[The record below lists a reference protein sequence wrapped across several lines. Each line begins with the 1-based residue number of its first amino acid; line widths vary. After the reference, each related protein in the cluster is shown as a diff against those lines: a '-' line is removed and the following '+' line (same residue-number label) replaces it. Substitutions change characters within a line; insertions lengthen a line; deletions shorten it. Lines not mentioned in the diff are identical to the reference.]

1 MKNIN
6 IFEEI
11 EENLPGSRQA
21 ILAYNEDQD
30 NEEELRSLEQAK
42 TILEALRQIAESA
55 FSLFESYPSLEH
67 LFEKQYGSTKQLS
80 ERESIVEAVFF
91 DDYLLPDKESFP
103 FVPGEQI
110 EQELLDNYVISFKEW
125 ESVVRSNHLQ
135 GQELIKE
142 NFSTELKPN
151 SLNCQCQKC
160 IADFRGK
167 LRDVVFKE
175 QAEMIAQAEEALH
188 EIVLNEKV
196 SYISD
201 YYSKLKK
208 RIEKNL
214 QRVRYKLKRGSL
226 NKLDS
231 DIKSE
236 LKNKLGYH
244 TEIGKVYK
252 ERLITFFNSILDEED
267 ISPGLVTDEEFERF
281 FTQLG
286 LGMWKSPAILKRE
299 FLKLVKAIMAYK
311 RKDISATILREYLGQ
326 FWVHSEARKKTRKI
340 IYHMGP
346 TNSGKTYNAIEAL
359 SKASHGCYLAPL
371 RLLASELFDT
381 LNDKGVITS
390 LLTGEEVIEQPGA
403 THYSSTIEMARM
415 NEEFDCVV
423 IDEIQMM
430 TDPQRGW
437 AWTRALVNINAD
449 EIHLCG
455 DHSVLELVQKILKLT
470 GDVLEIK
477 NYERMTKLNVM
488 NNQIKLTE
496 LEKHDALIV
505 FSRRNAL
512 KYKMDL
518 EKLGFKVSIV
528 YGRLSPEVR
537 REQARKFDS
546 GETDIMVST
555 DAIAMGMNLPI
566 KRIIFSTL
574 SKFINSKEYIIS
586 ESEIK
591 QIAGRAGRYGRFPEG
606 QVSTL
611 KKVDEGLDLV
621 RSALNVQL
629 DQKELAMVG
638 PDLEIFR
645 SVNRALEEN
654 NLTTLS
660 LSEFL
665 RLFNTMT
672 FEKPFFCVELKEM
685 VEVTEMVEGVDEES
699 KLSDAEIFGFACAPV
714 NLGLIEHVQ
723 YFVWIANHYVN
734 ASLVRNEEV
743 DVDSDDID
751 YLERAI
757 KCVELYQWLARHFNN
772 KNFYFTET
780 ELLANKMEAI
790 EKLNQLLSEKVSR
803 RCSSCGVKLPDSFD
817 FNICEACFGAKKFS
831 RPRGRRPDQ
840 RGDGSGSRGGKGG
853 GKSRRG
859 GKGQNKGPKSTA
871 GPGPKRGGGSE
882 GRKRKPKGSKASP
895 FTKG

>member
-1 MKNIN
+1 MKNLK
-6 IFEEI
+6 IFDEI
-11 EENLPGSRQA
+11 EDNLSGSRQA

-30 NEEELRSLEQAK
+30 NDEELRSLEDSK
-42 TILEALRQIAESA
+42 LILKALKQIAESA
-55 FSLFESYPSLEH
+55 FSLFESHPSLEH
-67 LFEKQYGSTKQLS
+67 LFEKEFGTIKQLTD
-80 ERESIVEAVFF
+80 RESIVEAVFL
-91 DDYLLPDKESFP
+91 DDYLFPEREGFPLMSEEGLPKDLLESYVLSFKDWE
-103 FVPGEQI
+103 VAVRGKHLDT
-110 EQELLDNYVISFKEW
+110 QELLKE
-125 ESVVRSNHLQ
+125 R
-135 GQELIKE
+135 
-142 NFSTELKPN
+142 FSIELKTN
-151 SLNCQCQKC
+151 SLGCQCQKC

-167 LRDVVFKE
+167 LRDEVFKE
-175 QAEMIAQAEEALH
+175 QANMIAEAEEALH
-188 EIVLNEKV
+188 DIVLTEKV
-196 SYISD
+196 SYVSD

-208 RIEKNL
+208 RIERNL

-231 DIKSE
+231 DIKAELKLRMGYQSE
-236 LKNKLGYH
+236 L
-244 TEIGKVYK
+244 GKVYRQ
-252 ERLITFFNSILDEED
+252 RLISFFNSVLDEEE
-267 ISPGLVTDEEFERF
+267 ISPGLVTEEEFERF

-286 LGMWKSPAILKRE
+286 LGLWKSPGVLKRE

-326 FWVHSEARKKTRKI
+326 FWVHSEARKKTRRI

-359 SKASHGCYLAPL
+359 AKAQHGCYLAPL
-371 RLLASELFDT
+371 RLLASELYDT
-381 LNDKGVITS
+381 LNDKGVVTT

-430 TDPQRGW
+430 TDIQRGW

-455 DHSVLELVQKILKLT
+455 DHSVLELVEKILKLT
-470 GDVLEIK
+470 GDILEVK
-477 NYERMTKLNVM
+477 TYERMTKLQVM
-488 NNQIKLTE
+488 NSQLKLTE

-566 KRIIFSTL
+566 KRVVFSTL
-574 SKFINSKEYIIS
+574 SKFINSKEYPIT

-606 QVSTL
+606 KVSTL
-611 KKVDEGLDLV
+611 KKVEEGLDIV
-621 RSALNVQL
+621 RSALSTQL
-629 DQKELAMVG
+629 EQKELSMVG

-645 SVNRALEEN
+645 SVNNALEEN

-665 RLFNTMT
+665 RLFNTMP
-672 FEKPFFCVELKEM
+672 FEKPFYCVDLKEM
-685 VEVTEMVEGVDEES
+685 IEVAEMVEGADEES
-699 KLSDAEIFGFACAPV
+699 TLSDSEVFGFSCAPV
-714 NLGLIEHVQ
+714 NLGLMEHVQ
-723 YFVWIANHYVN
+723 YFVWITNHYVQGRLI
-734 ASLVRNEEV
+734 SNEEV
-743 DVDSDDID
+743 DVESDDID

-772 KNFYFTET
+772 KNFEFTEAA
-780 ELLANKMEAI
+780 LMQNKMEAI
-790 EKLNQLLSEKVSR
+790 EKLNQLLSERVSR
-803 RCSSCGVKLPDSFD
+803 RCSSCGVKLPDTFE
-817 FNICEACFGAKKFS
+817 FNICESCFGAKRF
-831 RPRGRRPDQ
+831 RPRRRPDQ
-840 RGDGSGSRGGKGG
+840 RAEASGGERGGPRRGRSSKSGSKGG
-853 GKSRRG
+853 QGGGFKSGAKSG
-859 GKGQNKGPKSTA
+859 G
-871 GPGPKRGGGSE
+871 GPKRRK
-882 GRKRKPKGSKASP
+882 GRSKASP

>member
-1 MKNIN
+1 MKNLDIYK
-6 IFEEI
+6 EI
-11 EENLPGSRQA
+11 EDNFASSRQA

-30 NEEELRSLEQAK
+30 NDEELRSLEQANL
-42 TILEALRQIAESA
+42 ILQALKQIAESA
-55 FSLFESYPSLEH
+55 FSLFEAYPSLEAV
-67 LFEKQYGSTKQLS
+67 FEKEYGSIKQLTD
-80 ERESIVEAVFF
+80 RESIVETCFL
-91 DDYLLPDKESFP
+91 DDFILPDKESLP
-103 FVPGEQI
+103 LIPG
-110 EQELLDNYVISFKEW
+110 QEISTELVDNYVLSFKDW
-125 ESVVRSNHLQ
+125 EVALRGSHLSS
-135 GQELIKE
+135 QETIKE
-142 NFSTELKPN
+142 AFSVELKVN
-151 SLNCQCQKC
+151 ALSCQCLKC
-160 IADFRGK
+160 VADFRAK
-167 LRDVVFKE
+167 LRDQVFKE

-188 EIVLNEKV
+188 ELVLDKKV

-231 DIKSE
+231 DIKME
-236 LKNKLGYH
+236 LKNKLGH
-244 TEIGKVYK
+244 NTELGRVYR
-252 ERLITFFNSILDEED
+252 ERLISFFNSILDEEGIAPD
-267 ISPGLVTDEEFERF
+267 LITPEEYDRF

-286 LGMWKSPAILKRE
+286 LGMWKNPVILKRE
-299 FLKLVKAIMAYK
+299 FLKTTRSIMAYK

-326 FWVHSEARKKTRKI
+326 FWIHAEARKKTRRI
-340 IYHMGP
+340 VYHMGP

-359 SKASHGCYLAPL
+359 SKAKHGCYLAPL
-371 RLLASELFDT
+371 RLLASELYDT
-381 LNDKGVITS
+381 LNDKGVVTN
-390 LLTGEEVIEQPGA
+390 LLTGEEVIELPDA

-415 NEEFDCVV
+415 NEEFDVVV

-430 TDPQRGW
+430 TDIQRGW

-455 DHSVLELVQKILKLT
+455 DHSVLELVKGILKLT
-470 GDVLEIK
+470 GDELEIK
-477 NYERMTKLNVM
+477 NYTRMTKLDVM
-488 NNQIKLTE
+488 PRQLKLTE

-537 REQARKFDS
+537 REQARKFDV

-566 KRIIFSTL
+566 KRVVFSAL
-574 SKFINSKEYIIS
+574 SKFFNSKEHPITD
-586 ESEIK
+586 SEIK

-606 QVSTL
+606 KVSAL
-611 KKVDEGLDLV
+611 KKVDDGLDIV
-621 RSALNVQL
+621 RVALQTEL

-645 SVNRALEEN
+645 SVNKALADH
-654 NLTTLS
+654 NLTSLS

-672 FEKPFFCVELKEM
+672 FEKPFYCVDLKEM
-685 VEVTEMVEGVDEES
+685 IEVTEMIEGVDENK
-699 KLSDAEIFGFACAPV
+699 KLSDSEVFGFACAPV
-714 NLGLIEHVQ
+714 NLGLLEHVQ
-723 YFVWIANHYVN
+723 YFVWIANHYVKDN
-734 ASLVRNEEV
+734 PIINEEV
-743 DVDSDDID
+743 DDESDDID

-757 KCVELYQWLARHFNN
+757 KCVELYQWLARHFDNN
-772 KNFYFTET
+772 NFSFSESD
-780 ELLANKMEAI
+780 LLANKMSAI
-790 EKLNQLLSEKVSR
+790 EKLNQLLSEKVSK

-817 FNICEACFGAKKFS
+817 FNICESCFGAQRFRQRRRRPESGQGESKGKGPGKPKYGKGS
-831 RPRGRRPDQ
+831 RPDSQ
-840 RGDGSGSRGGKGG
+840 KSGAGK
-853 GKSRRG
+853 KD
-859 GKGQNKGPKSTA
+859 GPK
-871 GPGPKRGGGSE
+871 KRG
-882 GRKRKPKGSKASP
+882 KRPGSKKKGAKKSSP